1 MAYKK
6 FMQVYRMVL
15 VDDKTWA
22 VILGFFFEMINKII
36 ASGVGDRNMVR
47 SKDGGYKWQKE

>member
-47 SKDGGYKWQKE
+47 SKDGGYEWRKE